1 LTTKKLPRGL
11 LAAFLL
17 ALLAGRTPPARAGDP
32 APTTPPDASTAGPSD
47 AADLNGDGTVTNRE
61 RRRYNRRQRRGQGGA
76 NGPAAAPDDAQVAAA
91 EASAQTHSAAAGKS
105 AAAAASAM
113 KDALPS
119 ADAGAGLKPGGPGG
133 LGDIGK
139 SAAAG
144 GSGAATRPGMF
155 APGGGAGPKAS
166 GNPANPQTPGDF
178 VLAARS
184 GYAPAFT
191 AAGLKLGP
199 DGRSIVRADG
209 SPATAEDYARLRSGI
224 LGMPSALSR
233 RPDFFS
239 AVSPAHFDALK
250 HGYRE
255 NPELSDSVYKHVGT
269 TDADRDFVHTAS
281 CAKMSGDC
289 NKDVD
294 KPSYKK
300 GEFVAPEDLDR
311 MWGSLQKELDD
322 TGKSDDDASAKG
334 GGLSAPKI
342 ARAVDAEETSAAS
355 PGTASSGGAKTPAG
369 GAAAAS
375 TPASAAAQTATR
387 LWRSAAKAMGFGG
400 AAAGGP
406 ASRPLGFGAL
416 GAAALAAL
424 VFALRKR
431 G

>member
-1 LTTKKLPRGL
+1 MTTIKLPRFL
-11 LAAFLL
+11 RAAALL
-17 ALLAGRTPPARAGDP
+17 ALLAGRTPPARADDP
-32 APTTPPDASTAGPSD
+32 APVAPPDASSAGPID
-47 AADLNGDGTVTNRE
+47 PADLNGDGTVTNRE
-61 RRRYNRRQRRGQGGA
+61 RRRYNRRLRRKQGGA
-76 NGPAAAPDDAQVAAA
+76 NASDPAAPDDAQAAA
-91 EASAQTHSAAAGKS
+91 DAASAQSHSAAAGKS
-105 AAAAASAM
+105 AAAAAAAM
-113 KDALPS
+113 KDGLPS
-119 ADAGAGLKPGGPGG
+119 ADAGAGLKPGGPSG
-133 LGDIGK
+133 LGELGSSGK
-139 SAAAG
+139 AAS
-144 GSGAATRPGMF
+144 GSGAA
-155 APGGGAGPKAS
+155 AGPGSFAASKAS

-209 SPATAEDYARLRSGI
+209 SPATAADYARLRSGI
-224 LGMPSALSR
+224 LGMPSALTR

-250 HGYRE
+250 RGFHE
-255 NPELSDSVYKHVGT
+255 NPDLADSVYKHVGT

-281 CAKMSGDC
+281 CAKMSGEC
-289 NKDVD
+289 NENVD
-294 KPSYKK
+294 KASYKK

-322 TGKSDDDASAKG
+322 TGKSDDAAAAKS
-334 GGLSAPKI
+334 GGLDAPKI
-342 ARAVDAEETSAAS
+342 ARDAGIEASDDKSPGGTSVRETGEGLKGATASAA
-355 PGTASSGGAKTPAG
+355 ATPA
-369 GAAAAS
+369 A
-375 TPASAAAQTATR
+375 AAAQTASR
-387 LWRSAAKAMGFGG
+387 LWHSAATAMGFGG
-400 AAAGGP
+400 GTAGGP